1 MIYLLFERDSHFEQ
15 RARSVLSCCLAT
27 TGRRRLTNDAAA
39 ANVSAAIP
47 GCGFKGVS
55 AMIFLRRLWKI
66 RWLTISMR
74 QPNHYVNDFWDTNA
88 AIAASRAS
96 NQLTPQRT
104 AGRDLRVNECTA

>member
-47 GCGFKGVS
+47 GCGFQRGERHDLPPSLVEDTVAHKQHAPAEPLRQRFLGHKGN
-55 AMIFLRRLWKI
+55 RRYLASI
-66 RWLTISMR
+66 ELI
-74 QPNHYVNDFWDTNA
+74 DA
-88 AIAASRAS
+88 AE
-96 NQLTPQRT
+96 NGT
-104 AGRDLRVNECTA
+104 

>member
-1 MIYLLFERDSHFEQ
+1 LGLGASGMIYLLFERDSHFEQ
-15 RARSVLSCCLAT
+15 RARSVLSCCLATT

-66 RWLTISMR
+66 RWFTTSIPP
-74 QPNHYVNDFWDTNA
+74 PNHHVNDFWDTKA
-88 AIAASRAS
+88 TTWLP
-96 NQLTPQRT
+96 QTPK
-104 AGRDLRVNECTA
+104 A